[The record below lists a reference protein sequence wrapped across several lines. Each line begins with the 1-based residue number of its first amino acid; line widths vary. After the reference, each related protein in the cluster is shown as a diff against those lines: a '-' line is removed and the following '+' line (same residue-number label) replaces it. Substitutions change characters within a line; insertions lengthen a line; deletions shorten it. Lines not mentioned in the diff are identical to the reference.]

1 MYVLV
6 AYDINTETAEGR
18 RRLRQVAKT
27 CLNYGQRVQNS
38 IFECSVDEGEFRRLK
53 YELKKIIDSE
63 LDNLRFY
70 RLGKNYKNSIETM
83 GEDRSYDV
91 EGPLII

>member
-38 IFECSVDEGEFRRLK
+38 IFECSVDEGEFRRL
-53 YELKKIIDSE
+53 
-63 LDNLRFY
+63 
-70 RLGKNYKNSIETM
+70 
-83 GEDRSYDV
+83 
-91 EGPLII
+91 